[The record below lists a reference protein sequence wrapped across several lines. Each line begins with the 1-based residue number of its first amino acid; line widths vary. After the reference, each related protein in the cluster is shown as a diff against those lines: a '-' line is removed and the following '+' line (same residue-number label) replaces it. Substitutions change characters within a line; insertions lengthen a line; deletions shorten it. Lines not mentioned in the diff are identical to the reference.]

1 MLRSIGK
8 HSGSL
13 WSQSR
18 RRRKRRRLRREV
30 AGSGHWQNSTRNW
43 RFSIWFPIYI
53 TQAIGSWSFATD
65 DVCGGIAQ
73 THSPLPQYWLPL
85 LSIPLSTIPL
95 CGRTDWCG
103 PTELRELRIVCVGC
117 RALSVRAHD
126 GAVPALIECL
136 SDGSGSNDETRI
148 EHRPYPPAHFPISY
162 FPFPIWT
169 GGNVCGVQKWEAGM
183 SEREMSTRGENIS
196 VRRDETRIEA
206 RTRCAGRCVTATVA
220 AADDENDPSLASLN
234 PPRNKSV
241 FSLDCRHD
249 TARVCCWAPCRG
261 AGRPAFAAVHRYL
274 LPGRRSA
281 ANPPYTAAAVEW
293 WNRRTDGQMD
303 PRPLRR
309 SCYIYYASSAVPVM

>member
-18 RRRKRRRLRREV
+18 RRRRRRLRREV

-53 TQAIGSWSFATD
+53 TQAIRSWSFATD

-73 THSPLPQYWLPL
+73 THSPLPQYWLQL

-136 SDGSGSNDETRI
+136 SDGSGSN
-148 EHRPYPPAHFPISY
+148 
-162 FPFPIWT
+162 
-169 GGNVCGVQKWEAGM
+169 
-183 SEREMSTRGENIS
+183 
-196 VRRDETRIEA
+196 DETRIEA

-281 ANPPYTAAAVEW
+281 ANPPYTAAAVEC